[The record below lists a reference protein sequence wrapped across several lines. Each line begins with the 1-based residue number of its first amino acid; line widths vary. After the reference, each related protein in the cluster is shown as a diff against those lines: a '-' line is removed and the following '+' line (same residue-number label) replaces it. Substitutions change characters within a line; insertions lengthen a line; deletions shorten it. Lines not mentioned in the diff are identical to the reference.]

1 MEQVLNIK
9 PLLKIKRLYNDTRIP
24 VRAHPGDSGADV
36 FAHNI
41 KRLYFTGEGRE
52 LCIESLV
59 ALSDNIDNSDNS
71 DFKKYYPPALYPTV
85 LHFPLALEP
94 GDRALVGTGIAATV
108 GKGYEIQA
116 RSRSGIPLKVGVI
129 VGNSPGTIDE
139 PFRAEIGIILINTSN
154 FLQTFEKGDRIA
166 QIVVAPVIIPDMVIV
181 EELDETDRGD
191 GGFGSTGT

>member
-9 PLLKIKRLYNDTRIP
+9 PLLKIKPLYNDTQVP

-41 KRLYFTGEGRE
+41 KRLYKEVYFTGEGRE
-52 LCIESLV
+52 LCIESSV
-59 ALSDNIDNSDNS
+59 NNIS
-71 DFKKYYPPALYPTV
+71 LY
-85 LHFPLALEP
+85 FPLSLKP

-139 PFRAEIGIILINTSN
+139 PFRSEIGIILINTSN

-191 GGFGSTGT
+191 GGFGSTGIK